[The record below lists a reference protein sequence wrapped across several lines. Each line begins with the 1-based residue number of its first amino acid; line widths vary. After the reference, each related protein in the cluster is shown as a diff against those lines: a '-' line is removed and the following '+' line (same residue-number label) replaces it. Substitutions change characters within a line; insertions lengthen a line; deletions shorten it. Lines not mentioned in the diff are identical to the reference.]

1 MCLVFERCSGLDM
14 IVLLL
19 RNPGNKNLANQLVL
33 VSDLTC
39 MDVRRMV
46 GIRSFQNEGLVRY
59 LVII

>member
-1 MCLVFERCSGLDM
+1 M